1 MLTHRISISKISN
14 DHLYNDD
21 VFISSV
27 GRGYRQTDMGD
38 YWPDYDDY
46 DYWDDDC
53 SCCSGIDYEKENG
66 YCVPSSVEHRR
77 ERLLNDILDLTKNR
91 LENYWPISNI

>member
-1 MLTHRISISKISN
+1 MLAYRISISKISN

-21 VFISSV
+21 VFISSI
-27 GRGYRQTDMGD
+27 GRGYRQTDMED
-38 YWPDYDDY
+38 YWWEEYDYDDC
-46 DYWDDDC
+46 C

-77 ERLLNDILDLTKNR
+77 ERLLNDILDLSNRNR
-91 LENYWPISNI
+91 LENYWPLNTHI